1 MFGPFTH
8 LLLSGLLMVAVV
20 LGLRYAGLLEGVSPL
35 KRGLLAGFVML
46 VVLLVFNLFWP
57 AAAPPSGG

>member
-8 LLLSGLLMVAVV
+8 LLISGLLMVAVV
-20 LGLRYAGLLEGVSPL
+20 LGLRYAGLLQGVSPL

-46 VVLLVFNLFWP
+46 IVLLVFNLFWP
-57 AAAPPSGG
+57 AGPPPAGG